1 MHSFRSSAYRLAHAG
16 LADFG
21 MCLIVR
27 LTSVGCVNLAES
39 VPVVDAEADA
49 SHWRLAAA
57 GVIEF

>member
-1 MHSFRSSAYRLAHAG
+1 MHSFRSSAYRSAHAG

-27 LTSVGCVNLAES
+27 LTSVGCVNSAEFL
-39 VPVVDAEADA
+39 PVVEAEA